1 MIVTLKGTRM
11 KKLMILVAILTV
23 GFANAQPG
31 ERNLTPEQMASM
43 QSKKMT
49 LVLALDAKQQARVEQ
64 LLLVQA
70 KERVAHKMKR
80 EDRSQLNDLEKITR
94 MENMLDKRIAM
105 KREMKSILN
114 ADQYKRWE
122 KMIAKRAKRK
132 AGKNKRG
139 ERRNPW

>member
-1 MIVTLKGTRM
+1 M

-23 GFANAQPG
+23 GFANAQRG

-49 LVLALDAKQQARVEQ
+49 LVLDLDTKQQARVEQ
-64 LLLVQA
+64 LLLVLA
-70 KERVAHKMKR
+70 KERVADKMNR

-94 MENMLDKRIAM
+94 MENRLDKRIAM

-114 ADQYKRWE
+114 TDQYKRWE